1 MRRDLATAD
10 APGPTFRRLLSRT
23 LSYKQ
28 KNTQC
33 HWFTHINP
41 SSFIIII
48 IDNDDD
54 CLLDVNM
61 TDYQCCKVVL

>member
-28 KNTQC
+28 K
-33 HWFTHINP
+33 THNVTGLQTFI
-41 SSFIIII
+41 IIII

-61 TDYQCCKVVL
+61 TDY